1 MVSLFEIVEKLC
13 YLGDTIGDRRGVL
26 ASVIRKIRS
35 GWCKFRDLVPL
46 LASTSL
52 PLGAKDRLYSACAHS
67 VMLYGRE
74 T

>member
-52 PLGAKDRLYSACAHS
+52 PLGAKDRLYSACVHS